1 VDAKHDRWHNHGL
14 INFKELLSIGDY
26 FHSLEVVIIFGSIQF
41 LSKKS
46 NQTEIKKKKTKP
58 VQTDQFDSV
67 F

>member
-26 FHSLEVVIIFGSIQF
+26 FHSLEVVIIFGSIRF

-46 NQTEIKKKKTKP
+46 NQTEI
-58 VQTDQFDSV
+58 
-67 F
+67 